1 MPITA
6 ETRENG
12 RVRYYV
18 ITDPWKTN
26 DLIAEYPGDQA
37 YRDSV
42 DFTVHM
48 LMNISQMKHIP
59 PGLLAARKD
68 APALKHR
75 RSGYLVMIG
84 AGTFP
89 RVMAETIFKLA
100 HYERAV
106 FVDTEEEAWA
116 FIRKVIAE
124 ERVAA

>member
-6 ETRENG
+6 ETRDDG
-12 RVRYYV
+12 HVRYFV
-18 ITDPWKTN
+18 ITDPWQTS
-26 DLIAEYPGDQA
+26 DLIAQYPADRE

-68 APALKHR
+68 APALSHR

-100 HYERAV
+100 HYDRAV
-106 FVDTEEEAWA
+106 FFDTEEEGWA
-116 FIRKVIAE
+116 YIRKVIAE
-124 ERVAA
+124 ERVSA